1 MTQYEAALVV
11 HLLGGGFL
19 AAGMGAAAV
28 GLELG
33 RRRERPAEV
42 AALLSVARAGVL
54 LVGLGSLA
62 LVVGGFWLM
71 QVGAFDLRDG
81 WLSAS
86 LGVFV
91 LGALLGTLGGRRPKQ
106 ARLQAERLVHEG
118 APADDQLRRLLD
130 DRTAL
135 ALNYASASAMV
146 GVLVLM
152 IVKP

>member
-1 MTQYEAALVV
+1 M
-11 HLLGGGFL
+11 LG
-19 AAGMGAAAV
+19 
-28 GLELG
+28 
-33 RRRERPAEV
+33 
-42 AALLSVARAGVL
+42 VARVGVV
-54 LVGLGSLA
+54 LVGLGTLA
-62 LVVGGFWLM
+62 LLVGGFWLM
-71 QVGAFDLRDG
+71 QVGAFDLGDG

-106 ARLQAERLVHEG
+106 ARLRAERLVREG
-118 APADDQLRRLLD
+118 APADAQLRRLLD

-146 GVLVLM
+146 VVLALM

>member
-1 MTQYEAALVV
+1 MRQYDAALFV
-11 HLLGGGFL
+11 HLMGVGFL

-33 RRRERPAEV
+33 RRHERPAEV
-42 AALLSVARAGVL
+42 AALLGVARVGVL

-62 LVVGGFWLM
+62 LLTGGFWLM
-71 QVGAFDLRDG
+71 QVGAFDLSDG

-86 LGVFV
+86 LAVFV
-91 LGALLGTLGGRRPKQ
+91 LGALLGTLGGRRPKR
-106 ARLQAERLVHEG
+106 ARQRAERLVREG
-118 APADDQLRRLLD
+118 APADHQLRRLLD
-130 DRTAL
+130 DRTTL

-146 GVLVLM
+146 VVLVLM

>member
-1 MTQYEAALVV
+1 MTQYEAALFV
-11 HLLGGGFL
+11 HVLGVGFL

-42 AALLSVARAGVL
+42 AALLGVVRVGVF

-62 LVVGGFWLM
+62 LLAGGFWLM
-71 QVGAFDLRDG
+71 QVGAFDLSDG

-91 LGALLGTLGGRRPKQ
+91 LGALLGALGGRRPKR
-106 ARLQAERLVHEG
+106 ARLRAEQLAHEG
-118 APADDQLRRLLD
+118 APADPQLRRLLD

-146 GVLVLM
+146 VVLVLM